1 MNRKTLLAGAVFAG
15 LLLITLFVLR
25 RPEKGTRTGQSE
37 RPIAAIGEGKAD
49 TLEVTKDGK
58 KTVIKR
64 EGSGFKVTEP
74 VPYPADVDAAKQAF
88 EAVEKLEF
96 GSIVTDQKS
105 RHDEY
110 EVGVKSPRVIVKK
123 GATVLADFRVG
134 KMANNQT
141 LIRKEGSDQV
151 WQAVGSIKWQ
161 LDKDSAGFRDK
172 SITTFDQNDA
182 ERLEVVSK
190 TGGKIVLTKAGK
202 SDAGAGNVAD
212 WKVVE
217 TTAKVEPFDKSVP
230 GDLLSALYSFKAN
243 DFADGVNLTEAGL
256 DAPALTVTVGLKGDK
271 NQTLMIGNKKG
282 EEDFYVKKADSP
294 QVFLVKK
301 YNLERINK
309 RPIEFRD
316 KTICNLASDNLTQVA
331 VTRPSDPFT
340 LVKDP
345 KKTGDDAWKLAKP
358 AGVTLDTSKV
368 NNIVS
373 GFKEWKASGFAE
385 DGSPVA
391 TGLAKPTATVVASAK
406 GGACNFKV
414 GAETADKQ
422 SYYVAAAGA
431 PDVFVAPKWSVD
443 RVLVKLDDLKKK

>member
-25 RPEKGTRTGQSE
+25 APEKGTRTGEGE
-37 RPIAAIGEGKAD
+37 RPIAAIGEGKSD

-64 EGSGFKVTEP
+64 EGAGFKVTEP
-74 VPYPADVDAAKQAF
+74 VPYPADADAAKQAF

-105 RHDEY
+105 KHDEY
-110 EVGVKSPRVIVKK
+110 EVGAKSPRVVVKK
-123 GATVLADFRVG
+123 GDKVLADFRVG

-141 LIRKEGSDQV
+141 LVRKEGNDQV

-182 ERLEVVSK
+182 ERLEVVSS
-190 TGGKIVLTKAGK
+190 TGGKIVLAKAAK
-202 SDAGAGNVAD
+202 TDAGAGGD
-212 WKVVE
+212 WKVTE

-230 GDLLSALYSFKAN
+230 GDLVSALYSFKAN
-243 DFADGVNLTEAGL
+243 DFADGVSPADSGL

-271 NQTLMIGNKKG
+271 KQTVMIGKKKG
-282 EEDFYVKKADSP
+282 EEDFFVKKADSP

-301 YNLERINK
+301 YNLERVNK

-316 KTICNLASDNLTQVA
+316 KTICNLVTDNVTQVA
-331 VTRPSDPFT
+331 VNRDKDAFT

-358 AGVTLDTSKV
+358 TGVTLDGSKV

-373 GFKEWKASGFAE
+373 AFKEWKASSFAE
-385 DGSPVA
+385 DGSPAA
-391 TGLAKPTATVVASAK
+391 TGLGKPAATVVASAK
-406 GGACNFKV
+406 GGTCSFKV

-422 SYYVAAAGA
+422 GFYVAAPGA
-431 PDVFVAPKWSVD
+431 PEVFVAPKWSVD

>member
-25 RPEKGTRTGQSE
+25 APEKGTRTGEGE

-49 TLEVTKDGK
+49 TLEITKDGK
-58 KTVIKR
+58 KTVVKR
-64 EGSGFKVTEP
+64 DGAGFKVTEP

-105 RHDEY
+105 KHDEY
-110 EVGVKSPRVIVKK
+110 EVGAKSPRVVAKK
-123 GATVLADFRVG
+123 GDKVLADFRVG

-172 SITTFDQNDA
+172 SITTFDQNDV

-190 TGGKIVLTKAGK
+190 TGGKIVLSKAGK
-202 SDAGAGNVAD
+202 TDAGAGQGDA

-217 TTAKVEPFDKSVP
+217 STAKVEPFDKSVP
-230 GDLLSALYSFKAN
+230 ADLVSALYSFKAN
-243 DFADGVNLTEAGL
+243 DFADGVSPSDSGL
-256 DAPALTVTVGLKGDK
+256 DDPALTVTVGLKGDK
-271 NQTLMIGNKKG
+271 KQTVLIGKKKG

-309 RPIEFRD
+309 RPVDFRE
-316 KTICNLASDNLTQVA
+316 KTICNLNTDSLTQVA
-331 VTRPSDPFT
+331 VNRPTDGFT
-340 LVKDP
+340 LAKDP
-345 KKTGDDAWKLAKP
+345 KKTGDEAWKLAKP

-373 GFKEWKASGFAE
+373 AFKDWKASGFAE
-385 DGSPVA
+385 DDAPAA
-391 TGLAKPTATVVASAK
+391 TGLAKPSATVVASAK
-406 GGACNFKV
+406 GGSCNVKV
-414 GAETADKQ
+414 GNETSDKQ

-431 PDVFVAPKWSVD
+431 ADVFVAPKWSVD

>member
-25 RPEKGTRTGQSE
+25 SPEKGTRTGEGE

-49 TLEVTKDGK
+49 TLEITKDGK

-64 EGSGFKVTEP
+64 DGAGFKVTEP
-74 VPYPADVDAAKQAF
+74 VPYPADADAAKQAF

-105 RHDEY
+105 KHDEY
-110 EVGVKSPRVIVKK
+110 EVGAKSPRVVVKK
-123 GATVLADFRVG
+123 GDKLLADFRVG

-172 SITTFDQNDA
+172 SITSFDMNEA
-182 ERLEVVSK
+182 ERVEVVSK
-190 TGGKIVLTKAGK
+190 TGGKIVVTRAAKG
-202 SDAGAGNVAD
+202 DAGTAGD
-212 WKVVE
+212 WKVAE
-217 TTAKVEPFDKSVP
+217 TTAKVEPFDKAVP
-230 GDLLSALYSFKAN
+230 TDVVSALYSFKAN
-243 DFADGVNLTEAGL
+243 DFADGVSPAESGL
-256 DAPALTVTVGLKGDK
+256 DAPALTVTIGLKGDK
-271 NQTLMIGNKKG
+271 KQTVLIGNKKG
-282 EEDFYVKKADSP
+282 EEDYYVKKADSP

-316 KTICNLASDNLTQVA
+316 KTICNLATDGVTQVV
-331 VTRPSDPFT
+331 VTRASDPFT

-345 KKTGDDAWKLAKP
+345 KKTGDDAWKLTKP

-373 GFKEWKASGFAE
+373 AFKEWKASGFAE
-385 DGSPVA
+385 DNAPAA
-391 TGLAKPTATVVASAK
+391 TGIAKPTATVAASAK
-406 GGACNFKV
+406 GGACTFKV
-414 GAETADKQ
+414 GSETADKQ
-422 SYYVAAAGA
+422 SYYVAASGS

-443 RVLVKLDDLKKK
+443 RILVKLDDIKKK